1 MAAAVS
7 EVRLIDGGPS
17 ADLSAVALAK
27 AEALAKVEKRSL
39 TSSPEPGRPARRASQ
54 PAVSQIFNKLTK

>member
-17 ADLSAVALAK
+17 AVALTK

-39 TSSPEPGRPARRASQ
+39 TSSPEPGRPAHGASQ